1 MNLPGRFDTVERQL
15 AAADFDPASAL
26 TAVVHSGH
34 FVAQMSAKLCIR
46 KGSCGKKNQYRR
58 KSLKL
63 EDTCC
68 CGCA

>member
-15 AAADFDPASAL
+15 AAADFDPASILA
-26 TAVVHSGH
+26 AVVHSGH

-46 KGSCGKKNQYRR
+46 KARVEKNQFRR

-63 EDTCC
+63 EATCC